1 MSLAHALGLHV
12 VAEGVETPLQAEE
25 LLALGCTVA
34 QGFLFS
40 PAVPAGRIPA
50 LVAAHASGR
59 PRGHTGRRADPRF
72 IEEFHQQLGL
82 PEAAA

>member
-12 VAEGVETPLQAEE
+12 DRRGRRDPAAGRGAAGPRLHRGPGLPL
-25 LLALGCTVA
+25 LPRRPG
-34 QGFLFS
+34 
-40 PAVPAGRIPA
+40 GRIPA
-50 LVAAHASGR
+50 LVAAHATGR

-82 PEAAA
+82 PEAGA